1 MGQVEQAKLA
11 ENSIAFVFSL
21 LTWPAAIATLVVIGV
36 RSAKRKQF
44 IDALPLLATQ
54 LNTAFTQMSVAIYE
68 VGVFNYGITE
78 TSLLKG
84 GYFS

>member
-1 MGQVEQAKLA
+1 M
-11 ENSIAFVFSL
+11 AFVFSL
-21 LTWPAAIATLVVIGV
+21 LTWPAAIATLVVVGV

-68 VGVFNYGITE
+68 VGVFNYAITE
-78 TSLLKG
+78 TSLLNG